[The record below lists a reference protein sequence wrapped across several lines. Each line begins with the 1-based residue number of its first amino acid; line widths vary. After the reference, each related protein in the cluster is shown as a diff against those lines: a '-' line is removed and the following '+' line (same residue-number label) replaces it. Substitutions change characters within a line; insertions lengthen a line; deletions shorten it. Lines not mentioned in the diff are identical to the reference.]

1 MPRRNVRKL
10 ALRPPLPR
18 RGIVWFPAFPTAPA
32 TSNIE
37 AFRAQ
42 HDPLAAKIPAH
53 LTLVFPFPCTLTAT
67 QIASHTRRIVAKWPP
82 LPVVFRDVEGLLD
95 EFILLMA
102 RERAE
107 ALTALHDE
115 LYTGVLRNFLRTEMT
130 YNPHI
135 TIARVYS
142 HSDSHS
148 QSRFLSNSN
157 SRESFHKILEQ
168 AESCFGNGRG
178 IEWRIVMR
186 ELAVVTWHTDGK
198 ITVDATIPLNT
209 N

>member
-1 MPRRNVRKL
+1 MPRRNIRKL

-18 RGIVWFPAFPTAPA
+18 RGIVWFPALPESPA
-32 TSNIE
+32 AHHIE
-37 AFRAQ
+37 AFRRE

-67 QIASHTRRIVAKWPP
+67 QIAAHTRRIVAKWPP

-95 EFILLMA
+95 EFVLLMA
-102 RERAE
+102 RDRAE

-115 LYTGVLRNFLRTEMT
+115 LYTGVLRNFLRKEIA

-135 TIARVYS
+135 TIARV
-142 HSDSHS
+142 HAG
-148 QSRFLSNSN
+148 SRSLFPD
-157 SRESFHKILEQ
+157 ILAQ
-168 AESCFGNGRG
+168 AESRFGNGRG

-198 ITVDATIPLNT
+198 ITIDATIPLHT

>member
-18 RGIVWFPAFPTAPA
+18 RGIVWFPAFPLA
-32 TSNIE
+32 SNIE
-37 AFRAQ
+37 SFRSA
-42 HDPLAAKIPAH
+42 HDPLALKIPAH

-67 QIASHTRRIVAKWPP
+67 QIASHTRRIVAKCPP

-95 EFILLMA
+95 EFVLLMA

-115 LYTGVLRNFLRTEMT
+115 LYTGVLRNFLRREIV

-135 TIARVYS
+135 TIARA
-142 HSDSHS
+142 
-148 QSRFLSNSN
+148 R
-157 SRESFHKILEQ
+157 SREFFPDILQQ
-168 AESCFGNGRG
+168 AETLFSNGRG
-178 IEWRIVMR
+178 VEWRIIMR
-186 ELAVVTWHTDGK
+186 ELSVVTWHTDGK
-198 ITVDATIPLNT
+198 ITVDATVPLHT

>member
-18 RGIVWFPAFPTAPA
+18 RGIVWFPRFPGDAK
-32 TSNIE
+32 IE
-37 AFRAQ
+37 AFRAD

-53 LTLVFPFPCTLTAT
+53 LTLVFPFACTLTST

-107 ALTALHDE
+107 AITALHDE
-115 LYTGVLRNFLRTEMT
+115 LYTGVLRNFLRKEIA
-130 YNPHI
+130 YEPHI
-135 TIARVYS
+135 TIARA
-142 HSDSHS
+142 
-148 QSRFLSNSN
+148 R
-157 SRESFHKILEQ
+157 SREFYPAILDE
-168 AESCFGNGRG
+168 AEMHFGNGRSL
-178 IEWRIVMR
+178 EWRIVMR
-186 ELAVVTWHTDGK
+186 ELSVVTWHTDGR
-198 ITVDATIPLNT
+198 ITVDATVPLHT

>member
-42 HDPLAAKIPAH
+42 HDPLAAKILAH

-142 HSDSHS
+142 HSDSHF
-148 QSRFLSNSN
+148 QSRSN

>member
-18 RGIVWFPAFPTAPA
+18 RGIIWFPAFPVS
-32 TSNIE
+32 SNIE
-37 AFRAQ
+37 SFRSE

-95 EFILLMA
+95 EFVLLMA

-115 LYTGVLRNFLRTEMT
+115 LYTGVLRNFLRREIV

-135 TIARVYS
+135 TIARA
-142 HSDSHS
+142 
-148 QSRFLSNSN
+148 R
-157 SRESFHKILEQ
+157 SREFFPVILQQ
-168 AESCFGNGRG
+168 AETLFSNGRCV
-178 IEWRIVMR
+178 EWRIIMR

-198 ITVDATIPLNT
+198 ITVDAIVPLHT